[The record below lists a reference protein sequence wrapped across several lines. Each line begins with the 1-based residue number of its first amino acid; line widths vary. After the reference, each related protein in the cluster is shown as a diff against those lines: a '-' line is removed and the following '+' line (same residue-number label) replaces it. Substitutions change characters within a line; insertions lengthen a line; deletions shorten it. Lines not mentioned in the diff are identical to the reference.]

1 MYEQMLIPYDGSKE
15 AKRGAAHGIELAAE
29 LGSTIHGLF
38 VIDLPGAPRAI
49 ALRDDEDDLREEYR
63 EYGERELEALGR
75 MVAEHDVAY
84 ETHIRTGTPNDEIVD
99 FAADENMDVIV
110 MGSAYYGKLGNL
122 LGGTTDRVV
131 RTSPVPVITQPMGM
145 ND

>member
-1 MYEQMLIPYDGSKE
+1 MYERMLIPYDGSKE
-15 AKRGAAHGIELAAE
+15 AKRGAMHGIELAAE

-49 ALRDDEDDLREEYR
+49 ALRDDEDELREEYR

-75 MVAEHDVAY
+75 MAGEHDVPF
-84 ETHIRTGTPNDEIVD
+84 ESHIRTGTPNDRIVD
-99 FAADENMDVIV
+99 FAAEEDMDVIV